1 MVIESMTIEKEK
13 AKESNLF
20 ETTSLKDRVNAI
32 FVELFELKE
41 DNLSEDQRL
50 FEDLGLDSLDAI
62 DMVIRFQKEFRIKPT
77 NQEIQK
83 LTTLGDIYSLID
95 HYASASAVS
104 AASANS

>member
-1 MVIESMTIEKEK
+1 M
-13 AKESNLF
+13 
-20 ETTSLKDRVNAI
+20 KDRVNAI

-41 DNLSEDQRL
+41 DNLSEDKRL

-62 DMVIRFQKEFRIKPT
+62 DMVIRFQKEFRFKPT

-95 HYASASAVS
+95 HYASASTT
-104 AASANS
+104 SANS